1 MRSIAKSMHGY
12 ILIFGYNSNMSAYII
27 LKYIHV
33 ITAIISIAGFIVR
46 GIWMMLSSTML
57 QQRWVKIAPHINDT
71 LLLASAIAL
80 VFITLQYPGPAAW
93 VNAKIIALVVYI
105 ALGMVALKPSRPMGV
120 RIAAWCLAI
129 LTFAYIVL
137 VALSKNVMPVI

>member
-1 MRSIAKSMHGY
+1 MRGY
-12 ILIFGYNSNMSAYII
+12 IFIFSYNSNMSAYII

-33 ITAIISIAGFIVR
+33 ITAIISIAGFITR
-46 GIWMMLSSTML
+46 GIWMMLSSVML

-80 VFITLQYPGPAAW
+80 VFITSQYPGPAAW
-93 VNAKIIALVVYI
+93 INAKIIALVVYI
-105 ALGMVALKPSRPMGV
+105 VLGIIALKPSRPMGV
-120 RIAAWCLAI
+120 RIIAWCLAI

-137 VALSKNVMPVI
+137 VALGKSAIPVI

>member
-1 MRSIAKSMHGY
+1 MNGY
-12 ILIFGYNSNMSAYII
+12 ILIFSYNSNMSAYII

-46 GIWMMLSSTML
+46 GFWMMLSSALL
-57 QQRWVKIAPHINDT
+57 QQRWVKIVPHINDT

-80 VFITLQYPGPAAW
+80 VIITAQYPGPAAW
-93 VNAKIIALVVYI
+93 INAKIIALVMYI
-105 ALGMVALKPSRPMGV
+105 VLGIVALKPSRPLGV
-120 RIAAWCLAI
+120 RITAWCLAI

-137 VALSKNVMPVI
+137 VALSKNAIPVI